1 MKDILDQ
8 FKPLFLILTTLLPKK
23 THDKSNLPSHEK
35 HFEINPARM
44 MTAQIGLARGLPF
57 RDSRLNRQEAM

>member
-8 FKPLFLILTTLLPKK
+8 SKPLFLILTILLPKK

-35 HFEINPARM
+35 TLQKKPSADDESANRFS
-44 MTAQIGLARGLPF
+44 T
-57 RDSRLNRQEAM
+57 RLVF

>member
-1 MKDILDQ
+1 MKDIIGQ
-8 FKPLFLILTTLLPKK
+8 SKPLFLILTILLPKK

-35 HFEINPARM
+35 TLQKNPAQM
-44 MTAQIGLARGLPF
+44 MRAQIGLARGLSF